1 MSRYE
6 NKAPHVALLT
16 LKPLSNVVGGVEKVF
31 CSMASELTLLG
42 YNVTALTFDKNVK
55 GTSYYPIDAR
65 LVNFYSQPTPSFL
78 YEKPWS
84 SLFSISLD
92 KNKRWFKKIN
102 HFGQWQANCLK
113 SALQELPKVDI
124 FVCFQIEAA
133 YILKKYLKTSIPVIT
148 MLHNQPSAFAS
159 KISQCKDY
167 LEQTNGIQVLI
178 PTYVSQIKTLLPTVP
193 VHYIPNAVPKVTVC
207 IDYTKQKIVNTSRV
221 SKPKRPDLLI
231 SASSLL
237 KEQYPNW
244 KFEWWG
250 PLQDGEIYNNLIKQ
264 KNVENYFLL
273 PGKTTDVSSK
283 LESAS
288 IYAFPSS
295 IEGFPLSLTEAMV
308 AGLPVVGCK
317 DCEAVRTLIKDGVNG
332 FLVDPDPQEL
342 ANALERLM
350 KSAEL
355 REKLGKQAK
364 EDMKAYAPEVVW
376 GMWDDLIQRVIRENR
391 AK

>member
-1 MSRYE
+1 MFQYKE
-6 NKAPHVALLT
+6 KAPHVALIT
-16 LKPLSNVVGGVEKVF
+16 LKPVSNVVGGVEKVF
-31 CSMASELTLLG
+31 CSMASELELLG
-42 YNVTALTFDKNVK
+42 YNVSALMFDKGVE
-55 GTSYYPIDAR
+55 GASDHSTDAK
-65 LVNFYSQPTPSFL
+65 LINFYSKAKHSFVFQ
-78 YEKPWS
+78 KPWS
-84 SLFSISLD
+84 SLFTISLN
-92 KNKRWFKKIN
+92 KNRRWFKKIN
-102 HFGQWQANCLK
+102 HFGQWQADCLNLV
-113 SALQELPKVDI
+113 LQRLPHVDI

-133 YILKKYLKTSIPVIT
+133 YILKKFLRTQIPVIT
-148 MLHNQPSAFAS
+148 MIHNHPSAS
-159 KISQCKDY
+159 VNKIVQCRDY
-167 LEQTNGIQVLI
+167 LKQTEGIQVLI
-178 PTYVSQIKTLLPTVP
+178 PSYISQIQTLLPDVP
-193 VHYIPNAVPKVTVC
+193 VYSIPNAVPKLALQM
-207 IDYTKQKIVNTSRV
+207 DYSRQTIVSTSRV
-221 SKPKRPDLLI
+221 SKSKRPDLLI

-237 KEQYPNW
+237 KEQYQDW

-250 PLQDGEIYNNLIKQ
+250 PLQDGEIYNSLLKQ
-264 KNVENYFLL
+264 KNVKNYFLL

-295 IEGFPLSLTEAMV
+295 SEGFPLSLTEAMA

-364 EDMKAYAPEVVW
+364 EDMKVYAPEVVW
-376 GMWDDLIQRVIRENR
+376 GMWDDLIQRVIRENQS
-391 AK
+391 K